1 MNALFLSILSISS
14 FLKINRFCPQSHELA
29 DWLEDTLERN
39 EPYEEIWYNGSSSED
54 SGVFG
59 FELPNPNLN

>member
-1 MNALFLSILSISS
+1 MDALFLSILSISS
-14 FLKINRFCPQSHELA
+14 FLQINRFCPQSHELA